1 MNMTGN
7 NAKKF
12 LKKTTSNNGTR
23 SAKSFMQVPIKT
35 KKSTDKDLNKKA
47 DIYYKF
53 NIFRYR

>member
-1 MNMTGN
+1 MTGN